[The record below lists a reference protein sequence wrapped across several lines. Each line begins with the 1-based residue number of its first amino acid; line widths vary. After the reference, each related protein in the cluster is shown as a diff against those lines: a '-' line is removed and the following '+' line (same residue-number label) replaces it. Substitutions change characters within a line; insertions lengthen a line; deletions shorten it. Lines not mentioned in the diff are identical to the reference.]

1 MLPEGL
7 ECIGA
12 CAFVNCVLLSH
23 INIPSSVKVID
34 GGAFL
39 NCASLESVEL
49 PDGLEVL
56 GKIAFRGCE
65 SLQSIKIPPRIK
77 VIDELTFADCIALQ
91 NVHLPEGLETIEE
104 AAFQYCISLRHIKIP
119 STVRELC
126 PYTFSCTDGYLEEV
140 QFCDNIEEFVRGES
154 LQNWWGNGILWCS
167 LAIYN
172 FLVRCNVPARLKKRM
187 RQWQANIYDMLRN
200 IPSDDYEVDD
210 ICSVEGCFDT
220 IESKL
225 DDYEKLPDPI
235 SVLELA
241 IWKSK
246 MAEQHGQDVDNIS
259 DMARS
264 QCRDECGASVIIPFV
279 LSFL

>member
-1 MLPEGL
+1 M
-7 ECIGA
+7 
-12 CAFVNCVLLSH
+12 
-23 INIPSSVKVID
+23 
-34 GGAFL
+34 
-39 NCASLESVEL
+39 
-49 PDGLEVL
+49 
-56 GKIAFRGCE
+56 
-65 SLQSIKIPPRIK
+65 
-77 VIDELTFADCIALQ
+77 
-91 NVHLPEGLETIEE
+91 
-104 AAFQYCISLRHIKIP
+104 
-119 STVRELC
+119 
-126 PYTFSCTDGYLEEV
+126 EEV

-167 LAIYN
+167 LAIHN
-172 FLVRCNVPARLKKRM
+172 FLVRCNVPARLKKLM

-246 MAEQHGQDVDNIS
+246 MAEQRGQDVDNIS